1 MRASLLWLSI
11 WAAPSGKASFISSGL
26 CCLTNPA
33 SPRPPIEP
41 HLHNEAARSRP
52 ASPINSYRLLF
63 KIYSP
68 DHTNTSFPSNPSTP
82 VGSPPSLSGTVVPNV
97 LPPHPPLHF
106 PVAYIS
112 LIALF
117 FWGGGGRVGNMG
129 GGLTPSPSAPPPPPP
144 RSAAAQ
150 SPAWMAATP
159 PPPFF
164 PPPPHLQP
172 YKSPLLEA
180 KQNQNPPQKIKA
192 RLGFPPP
199 ATFLTVTPIL
209 LLAGTAVWSRNGG
222 QASSSPNYE
231 GPLHSLVRFRG

>member
-11 WAAPSGKASFISSGL
+11 WAAPLGKASFISSGL

-97 LPPHPPLHF
+97 LPPPPSFSGCL
-106 PVAYIS
+106 Y
-112 LIALF
+112 LF
-117 FWGGGGRVGNMG
+117 NCPFFFGGGGEGGKYG
-129 GGLTPSPSAPPPPPP
+129 GGFDPEPIRP
-144 RSAAAQ
+144 AAA
-150 SPAWMAATP
+150 PTP
-159 PPPFF
+159 
-164 PPPPHLQP
+164 
-172 YKSPLLEA
+172 
-180 KQNQNPPQKIKA
+180 
-192 RLGFPPP
+192 
-199 ATFLTVTPIL
+199 
-209 LLAGTAVWSRNGG
+209 
-222 QASSSPNYE
+222 
-231 GPLHSLVRFRG
+231 